1 MIVPEEVA
9 NTVSERY
16 PTLFSP
22 IRIGPKQAKNR
33 VWMTAHST
41 QLVKDHNFSQEHIDY
56 YAERAKGGVGVITM
70 EAMAVH
76 PTTQPYKGKVFAFEP
91 AVVPNY
97 RKLAAA
103 VHEHGA
109 LLLAQPWHRGRETS
123 GKVNRL
129 PVWAPSSVP
138 CTVYREMPHVLT
150 EEEIRELVQGYVLSA
165 RYAAEG
171 GLDGVEVHGLAHG
184 YLLGQF
190 LSPAT
195 NHRTDQYGGSFDNRL
210 RLVLEIIRKT
220 RDEVGPDLIVG
231 VRINGDDGDVEGGLR
246 PPDWARIARAIAD
259 TGLVDYISVSQGTY
273 QDRMRI
279 YGAVPVEPGYE
290 VEATEQIKAVVPELP
305 VVATGRMTSPELA
318 EYVLASGKADMIG
331 MARPLIADAEWPN
344 KAREGRDS
352 DIRPC
357 VGANWCMA
365 AIVNS
370 PLACVHNPSVG
381 QEKTLG
387 VGTLSRTATAKNVAV
402 VGGGPAGLRAALV
415 AAERGHRVTL
425 FEKEQEL
432 GGQLRWIVKANTFRE
447 WGSIVGWLSTQL
459 ERTDAVVKLGT
470 EATADQLVADG
481 FDAVVV
487 ATGSTP
493 LRHGWSMN
501 HPYRWREGADQLPG
515 FDQWNVIT
523 VREALLDEAQL
534 GPNVM
539 VYDDTGSRQPVV
551 VAEYL
556 RERRHQVE
564 VVTTLPQVAPDLE
577 ASRDL
582 QATHRRLRR
591 AGITFT
597 TDHEIGGVDEDRVRL
612 IDVHTGEEQVREP
625 VDAVV
630 LILGNAAQDQLLH
643 QLKGRVEVHG
653 VGDCLSPRR
662 IFNAIWEAELVARA
676 L

>member
-1 MIVPEEVA
+1 M
-9 NTVSERY
+9 SERY

-22 IRIGPKQAKNR
+22 IRIGPKEAKNR

-41 QLVKDHNFSQEHIDY
+41 QLVKDHNFTQEHVDY

-76 PTTQPYKGKVFAFEP
+76 PTTQPYKGKIFAFDP
-91 AVVPNY
+91 AVIPNY

-129 PVWAPSSVP
+129 PVWAPSAVP

-150 EEEIRELVQGYVLSA
+150 DEEIQELIDGYVLAA

-171 GLDGVEVHGLAHG
+171 GLDGVEVHGLSHG

-195 NHRTDQYGGSFDNRL
+195 NHRTDEFGGSYENRI
-210 RLVLEIIRKT
+210 RLVLEIIRRT
-220 RDEVGPDLIVG
+220 REEVGSGLIVG
-231 VRINGDDGDVEGGLR
+231 VRINGDDGEVEGGLR
-246 PPDWARIARAIAD
+246 TADWAQIARTIAD

-273 QDRMRI
+273 QDRMLI
-279 YGAVPVEPGYE
+279 YGAVPTEPGYQ
-290 VEATEQIKAVVPELP
+290 VPATEQIKAAVPELP
-305 VVATGRMTSPELA
+305 IVATGRMTSPELA
-318 EYVLASGKADMIG
+318 EWVLASGKADMIG
-331 MARPLIADAEWPN
+331 MARPLIADPEWAN
-344 KAREGRDS
+344 KAREGRDA

-370 PLACVHNPSVG
+370 PLACLHNPAVG

-387 VGTLSRTATAKNVAV
+387 IGTLTPASTPRKVAV

-415 AAERGHRVTL
+415 AAQRGHEVTL
-425 FEKEQEL
+425 YEKEKEL
-432 GGQLRWIVKANTFRE
+432 GGQLRWIIKASTYRE
-447 WGSIVGWLSTQL
+447 WGSIVGWLVTQL
-459 ERTDAVVKLGT
+459 ERTSATVKLDT
-470 EATADQLVADG
+470 EASADQLLAEG
-481 FDAVVV
+481 YDAVVV
-487 ATGSTP
+487 ATGSVP

-501 HPYRWREGADQLPG
+501 HPYRWRGEEILPG
-515 FDQWNVIT
+515 ADQWNVVT
-523 VREALLDEAQL
+523 AREALLDEAEF
-534 GPNVM
+534 GPQVM
-539 VYDDTGSRQPVV
+539 VYDDIGARNAVV

-556 RERRHQVE
+556 REKRHQVE
-564 VVTTLPQVAPDLE
+564 IVTTLPQVAPELE

-582 QATHRRLRR
+582 QSTYKRLRR
-591 AGITFT
+591 SGIVFT
-597 TDHEIGGVDEDRVRL
+597 TDHEIAAIDEDRVRL
-612 IDVHTGEEQVREP
+612 VDVHTGEEQLREP

-630 LILGNAAQDQLLH
+630 LVTGHAAQDQLLH
-643 QLKGRVEVHG
+643 QLKGKVEVHG
-653 VGDCLSPRR
+653 VGDCLAPRR
-662 IFNAIWEAELVARA
+662 IFNAIWEAELVARK